1 MKKILISSVL
11 TTLLASSL
19 FAKDVSGYEYATLK
33 SSADV
38 KSALSNNGFKVVGE
52 YDAMGNPNYHVV
64 AFTCPTMTN
73 AASKEERGFAG
84 VQKVL
89 VDKKNNTLVFT
100 NPEYFMRAFL
110 QDDFK
115 EESAEKINKKLAAA
129 FGKMTSSADTL
140 DDEDIGEYH
149 FMMGMPY
156 YDDMVEIGEGPDLLA
171 KLKKNAGDN
180 LVFELKLKNATLV
193 GVAMPTEKGEGSYLP
208 KIKGEKHAAF
218 LPYMV
223 LIEDNKAKIMHP
235 KYYLA
240 IAFPKLS
247 MGEFMAISSTPG
259 DIEDYMTELVTK

>member
-19 FAKDVSGYEYATLK
+19 FAKNVSTYEYAPLK
-33 SSADV
+33 SSAEV
-38 KSALSNNGFKVVGE
+38 KSALSNNGFDVVGE
-52 YDAMGNPNYHVV
+52 YDAMENPNYHVV
-64 AFTCPTMTN
+64 AFTCPTMKN

-89 VDKKNNTLVFT
+89 VDKKDNKLVFT

-115 EESAEKINKKLAAA
+115 EESAQKINKKLAAA
-129 FGKMTSSADTL
+129 FGEMTGSADTL
-140 DDEDIGEYH
+140 EDDDIAGYH

-156 YDDMVEIGEGPDLLA
+156 YEDMIEIGEG
-171 KLKKNAGDN
+171 DN
-180 LVFELKLKNATLV
+180 LVEKIKTNAGKNLVFTLKLKDSTLI
-193 GVAMPTEKGEGSYLP
+193 GVAMPTEKGEADYLP

-218 LPYMV
+218 LPYMILV
-223 LIEDNKAKIMHP
+223 EENTAKILHP

-247 MGEFMAISSTPG
+247 MGEFMTISSTPG
-259 DIEDYMTELVTK
+259 EIEDYMTGLVSK

>member
-19 FAKDVSGYEYATLK
+19 FAKDVSSYEYAVLK
-33 SSADV
+33 SNADV
-38 KSALSNNGFKVVGE
+38 KSALTSNGFKVVGE
-52 YDAMGNPNYHVV
+52 YDAMSNPNYHVV
-64 AFTCPTMTN
+64 AFTCPTMKN
-73 AASKEERGFAG
+73 AASKKERGFAG

-89 VDKKNNTLVFT
+89 VDKKDNTLVFT

-115 EESAEKINKKLAAA
+115 EASAEKINKKLATA
-129 FGKMTSSADTL
+129 FGKMTGSADTL
-140 DDEDIGEYH
+140 EDDDIEGYH

-156 YDDMVEIGEGPDLLA
+156 YEDMIEIGKGSDLLA
-171 KLKKNAGDN
+171 KLKKNAGKN

-193 GVAMPTEKGEGSYLP
+193 GVAMPTKKGEASYLP
-208 KIKGEKHAAF
+208 KIKGEEHAAF
-218 LPYMV
+218 LPYMI

-235 KYYLA
+235 KYALS

-247 MGEFMAISSTPG
+247 MGEFMAISSTPD
-259 DIEDYMTELVTK
+259 DIEEYMTELVTK